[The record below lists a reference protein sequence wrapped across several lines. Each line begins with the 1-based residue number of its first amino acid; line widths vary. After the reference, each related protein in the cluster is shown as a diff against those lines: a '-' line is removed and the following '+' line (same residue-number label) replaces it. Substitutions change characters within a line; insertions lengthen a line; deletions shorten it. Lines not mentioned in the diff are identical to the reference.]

1 MSLQRGFQ
9 ADAKRLADE
18 VRWEIDLAP
27 TAPLDPWKLAEHL
40 DVPVWTL
47 SSYKPQAPN
56 ACRRLLGSHH
66 SSFSALVA
74 AVGRRRVIVHNDGH
88 ALTRRR
94 ANICHELAHV
104 LLFHEG
110 KRVDGGWVAYDAT
123 QEDEAKWL
131 GGVLLVTD
139 EACLAGC
146 RANLSLAGAAAE
158 LGVSTDLMR
167 WRRNK
172 SGAEVRVTR
181 ERARR
186 RSFTRA

>member
-1 MSLQRGFQ
+1 MGRRRSFQ
-9 ADAKRLADE
+9 ADAKRLADD
-18 VRWEIDLAP
+18 VRSEIDLTP

-40 DVPVWTL
+40 AVPVWTL
-47 SSYKPQAPN
+47 SSYKPHVPT
-56 ACRRLLGSHH
+56 ACRLLLGSHH

-74 AVGRRRVIVHNDGH
+74 KIGRRRVIVHNDGH
-88 ALTRRR
+88 APTRQR

-110 KRVDGGWVAYDAT
+110 KNLDGGWLAYDAE
-123 QEDEAKWL
+123 QENEAKWL

-146 RANLSLAGAAAE
+146 RANLSLADAAAQ

-172 SGAEVRVTR
+172 SGAEVRVRR

-186 RSFTRA
+186 GTSRV